1 MLFCENNDFLWSCE
15 ADVLAELLS
24 ALLLSQENVVTASCS
39 VAKMMYLLL
48 LQVAKIDYLLLHQV
62 QNMLDLLL
70 FQVQKYGLPAF
81 CKIRAI
87 WCKVNCELGISSIL

>member
-39 VAKMMYLLL
+39 VAKNDVLAFASSCKNWLLAFASSTKYVDL
-48 LQVAKIDYLLLHQV
+48 AFVSSAKIWSSCFL
-62 QNMLDLLL
+62 QNQGNL
-70 FQVQKYGLPAF
+70 V
-81 CKIRAI
+81 
-87 WCKVNCELGISSIL
+87 